1 MKFLKTKGI
10 SKFSINDRALIYYP
24 DGVGPG
30 NRIVVNAKGGIM
42 LPKGTT
48 AQRPQLT
55 SVRQP
60 TDANGTIRYNTTLSS
75 IEAYVG
81 GAWVT
86 VASALAAAIT
96 KQTLGPGDGTSTIF
110 GPLNTTFVASY
121 AASAD
126 NVIVLVEN
134 VMQIS
139 TTNFTINQNPTSTG
153 TGSETLVTSLAAG
166 NNGTQYIITS
176 VGNTDYTLIGATST
190 NATSL
195 TASNNG
201 TQYVITSAG
210 STDFTLIGAA
220 SSVVG
225 TIFTKSGATGIGSG
239 TVIPRI
245 FTSSGVPGVGTGKIR
260 EIGYYLTFTS
270 AVPASGGG
278 GNPVYVTVYYGYAN

>member
-30 NRIVVNAKGGIM
+30 NRVVVNAKGGIM

-48 AQRPQLT
+48 AQRPQL
-55 SVRQP
+55 SGIRQP
-60 TDANGTIRYNTTLSS
+60 TDANGTIRYNTSTTA

-86 VASALAAAIT
+86 VASALASAIT

-110 GPLNTTFVASY
+110 GPLNTTFAASY

-126 NVIVLVEN
+126 NIIVLIEN

-139 TTNFTINQNPTSTG
+139 STNFTINQNPISSG
-153 TGSETLVTSLAAG
+153 TGVEIAATALTSA
-166 NNGTQYIITS
+166 NNGTNYIITA
-176 VGNTDYTLIGATST
+176 VGST
-190 NATSL
+190 N
-195 TASNNG
+195 
-201 TQYVITSAG
+201 
-210 STDFTLIGAA
+210 FTLIGAA
-220 SSVVG
+220 ANTVG
-225 TIFTKSGATGIGSG
+225 TVFTKTG
-239 TVIPRI
+239 
-245 FTSSGVPGVGTGKIR
+245 GTGLGTGQVR
-260 EIGYYLTFTS
+260 ETGYYITFTS

>member
-60 TDANGTIRYNTTLSS
+60 TDANGTIRYNTSTTS

-81 GAWVT
+81 GAWVI
-86 VASALAAAIT
+86 VASAFAAAIT

-110 GPLNTTFVASY
+110 GPLNTTFAASY

-126 NVIVLVEN
+126 NIIVLVEN

-139 TTNFTINQNPTSTG
+139 TTNFTINQNPTSSG
-153 TGSETLVTSLAAG
+153 TGAEINASTLTSA
-166 NNGTQYIITS
+166 NNGTEYIITA
-176 VGNTDYTLIGATST
+176 V
-190 NATSL
+190 
-195 TASNNG
+195 
-201 TQYVITSAG
+201 G
-210 STDFTLIGAA
+210 STTFTSFGAA
-220 SSVVG
+220 ANTVG
-225 TIFTKSGATGIGSG
+225 TVFTKSGGTITGSG
-239 TVIPRI
+239 KV
-245 FTSSGVPGVGTGKIR
+245 R
-260 EIGYYLTFTS
+260 ETGYYLSFTS